1 MSGQTEYFGLHK
13 PDPED
18 FYDIGRQ
25 NANADT
31 MDAALQRVRQTAE
44 AAIPAAQKGQPGG
57 VAATEHQ
64 HRRADI
70 SDFPTALPADG
81 GNAATVGGKTAG
93 EFAAA
98 VHTHQRAG
106 ITDFAHTHPK
116 SQITDFPAAIKNPY
130 ALTIQVNGVPQTTYT
145 GASAQSF
152 NITPEKIGAM
162 ATSAISSGS
171 NANGRWIKFPGGF
184 MIVFQT
190 VTFQNVRCDHQW
202 GNIFTS
208 ANDIRNMPNFPLAFS
223 APPVITRSLSPMGT
237 GDCWLMTKD
246 TNPVVDYRVTSGGF
260 QIARGSHSDYITVT
274 LSVIAMGPY

>member
-130 ALTIQVNGVPQTTYT
+130 ALTMQTRGTNRAVYDGSGNSTFNVTPENVGLYQKLWQGTLNVGGSISAPWLNDWYGFLILTTQHRFITIDKKAGEYIKALAGYAPDKGLFQFVGLIMSISGNTLTYT
-145 GASAQSF
+145 NETGM
-152 NITPEKIGAM
+152 N
-162 ATSAISSGS
+162 
-171 NANGRWIKFPGGF
+171 
-184 MIVFQT
+184 
-190 VTFQNVRCDHQW
+190 VT
-202 GNIFTS
+202 I
-208 ANDIRNMPNFPLAFS
+208 
-223 APPVITRSLSPMGT
+223 GT
-237 GDCWLMTKD
+237 GT
-246 TNPVVDYRVTSGGF
+246 
-260 QIARGSHSDYITVT
+260 HSTAGVAQNHPITHIYG
-274 LSVIAMGPY
+274 LFKP